1 MFSPL
6 RRSGNWA
13 DDMYIFRKKYSHLAE
28 NENHL
33 HRSIWLIFFSEY
45 LNNCY
50 SFWRK
55 CPWNLSIDCCMISTG
70 VSCHKSKSCMNLRV
84 NEQRF
89 ISWVIFR
96 LSNLNKNIQLC
107 CAILKD
113 ALYGHQQL
121 LNNRTFEEN
130 HNKTSTPK
138 LILYR
143 NLC

>member
-1 MFSPL
+1 MICIFCE
-6 RRSGNWA
+6 RNTHAWWK
-13 DDMYIFRKKYSHLAE
+13 MKIIYIEVFG
-28 NENHL
+28 
-33 HRSIWLIFFSEY
+33 LIFFSEY
-45 LNNCY
+45 LNDCFHFEGNSRETCQLIVVWFPQEFPVTTQKLHEFKGKWTKVY
-50 SFWRK
+50 S
-55 CPWNLSIDCCMISTG
+55 LS
-70 VSCHKSKSCMNLRV
+70 R
-84 NEQRF
+84 
-89 ISWVIFR
+89 VIFR